1 MENAHLI
8 QNKCKTCGAPMADPN
23 AQRCSYCMMPQ
34 QENSDQQAFLCS
46 NCGSYLDHYMGGFKC
61 AYCKSTFSL
70 NDQTGLDKA
79 FFGKQEKLDLE
90 VSQDQAKTAFYEWLA
105 KNDLSQGEIESIE
118 IKPLYVPYMIATIKY
133 QAIFSADIGQETWGP
148 YVEINGVEKK
158 RKVMEWQTVQDHF
171 ESSSIKSYLIT
182 TELSLEVQSFAKKV
196 ECKKFMERA
205 RALKNEER
213 ENGSYLTVSP
223 KSVEAITRIVKKH
236 IPISAKKLAKSK
248 LSSSEVKELNIDS
261 LKYEM
266 ASDYLY
272 VPFWQVFYKYK
283 GKNFQVL
290 ITGMDRTELVIDG
303 SRPTIE
309 KARTIAEK
317 KEVQSYK
324 NPFSFTILLIFLA
337 AIAIFKPIRLI
348 ISVLLGVYLLG
359 CLATAL
365 KNAKAKK
372 NNL

>member
-1 MENAHLI
+1 M
-8 QNKCKTCGAPMADPN
+8 
-23 AQRCSYCMMPQ
+23 
-34 QENSDQQAFLCS
+34 
-46 NCGSYLDHYMGGFKC
+46 
-61 AYCKSTFSL
+61 
-70 NDQTGLDKA
+70 
-79 FFGKQEKLDLE
+79 
-90 VSQDQAKTAFYEWLA
+90 
-105 KNDLSQGEIESIE
+105 
-118 IKPLYVPYMIATIKY
+118 
-133 QAIFSADIGQETWGP
+133 
-148 YVEINGVEKK
+148 
-158 RKVMEWQTVQDHF
+158 
-171 ESSSIKSYLIT
+171 
-182 TELSLEVQSFAKKV
+182 
-196 ECKKFMERA
+196 
-205 RALKNEER
+205 
-213 ENGSYLTVSP
+213 
-223 KSVEAITRIVKKH
+223 
-236 IPISAKKLAKSK
+236 
-248 LSSSEVKELNIDS
+248 NIDS

-283 GKNFQVL
+283 GKNYQVL

-337 AIAIFKPIRLI
+337 AIAMFKPIRLI